1 VAIPLSF
8 QIGKGAIST
17 AFMWSGL
24 RTPAPVPRLHSTN
37 AKKVL
42 MGNRQ
47 LVRVN
52 HRDEA
57 VMRGDMMPT

>member
-1 VAIPLSF
+1 
-8 QIGKGAIST
+8 
-17 AFMWSGL
+17 MWSGL

-57 VMRGDMMPT
+57 VMRRDMMPT